1 MPPSMARCAAA
12 ASMPSPRRI
21 GTLRWRSMSK
31 EFGTA
36 AKRRC
41 RPCVAQGAAVSSTS
55 PRSPRPT
62 ACPSPFNSMAL
73 TGRVALVS
81 GAGGGIG
88 RAISLAFVEVGAAVA
103 CCDIDLRSA
112 EETARLVQHAGGRT
126 IARRCDV
133 AVESESQA
141 AVAAAH
147 DAFGRLDVLV
157 SGAAPYDPSGTVLE
171 TSLADWERVLA
182 VNLIGSFLLSRAAL
196 PRMIAGGGGSI
207 IFISS
212 QLGRVGSAGR
222 AAYCATKGALI
233 QLAKVMAIDHAA
245 QNIRVN
251 TLSPGAVETQR
262 TLKRYGSFA
271 AANEQ
276 IGGKHLTGRLGRPE
290 EIAGAAIYLA
300 SDAASFVTGSD
311 LLVDGG
317 YTAI

>member
-1 MPPSMARCAAA
+1 M
-12 ASMPSPRRI
+12 
-21 GTLRWRSMSK
+21 T
-31 EFGTA
+31 
-36 AKRRC
+36 
-41 RPCVAQGAAVSSTS
+41 
-55 PRSPRPT
+55 
-62 ACPSPFNSMAL
+62 L

-112 EETARLVQHAGGRT
+112 EETARLVQNAGGRA

-133 AVESESQA
+133 AVEDESLA
-141 AVAAAH
+141 VVAAAH
-147 DAFGRLDVLV
+147 DAFGRLDILV

-182 VNLIGSFLLSRAAL
+182 VNLTGSFLLSRAAL

-207 IFISS
+207 IFIAS
-212 QLGRVGSAGR
+212 QLGRVGSGGR

-262 TLKRYGSFA
+262 TLDRYGSFEA
-271 AANEQ
+271 ARERL
-276 IGGKHLTGRLGRPE
+276 GSKHLLGRLGRPQ
-290 EIAGAAIYLA
+290 EIAAAAVFLA
-300 SDAASFVTGSD
+300 SDGASFVTGSD